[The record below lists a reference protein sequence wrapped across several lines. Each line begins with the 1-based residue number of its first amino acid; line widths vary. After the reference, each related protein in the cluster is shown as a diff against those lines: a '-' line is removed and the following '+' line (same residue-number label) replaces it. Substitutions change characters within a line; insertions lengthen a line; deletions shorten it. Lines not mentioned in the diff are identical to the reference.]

1 MNKSRILDQF
11 YTKQEIANTCLEKAL
26 NIIKKENLIFDTYLE
41 PSAGTG
47 AFFNILPENKIGI
60 DLEPKTANV
69 IQSDFF
75 EYDKLQDIYFTI
87 GNPPFGKNS
96 SLAIR
101 FFNKCA
107 TVSVGIGFIVP
118 KTFKKDS
125 VKNKLDAY
133 FHLFYEK
140 DLPENSFEFDDQEKD
155 VPCVF
160 QIWLKKDYPRLKTD
174 RIGTTDFSFEK
185 DRNQADFA
193 FQRVGVNAGR
203 IKNIN
208 DMISSSSHYFIK
220 ENKNGIRVKLESID
234 WNQVKHNTAGNPSI
248 SKQELISLYTKNIEG
263 ITK

>member
-1 MNKSRILDQF
+1 MNQSRILDQF
-11 YTKQEIANTCLEKAL
+11 YTKPNIAIYCFDRVLD
-26 NIIKKENLIFDTYLE
+26 IIKDKGIKFDYYLE

-47 AFFNILPENKIGI
+47 AFYSILPKNRIGI
-60 DLEPKTANV
+60 DLDPKLKEIIRA
-69 IQSDFF
+69 DFLT
-75 EYDKLQDIYFTI
+75 YNKLTDTYFTV

-118 KTFKKDS
+118 KTFKKES

-133 FHLFYEK
+133 FHLLYEE
-140 DLPENSFEFDDQEKD
+140 DLPENSFEFNDKEKD

-160 QIWLKKDYPRLKTD
+160 QIWLKKDYQRLKTNK
-174 RIGTTDFSFEK
+174 IGTTDFLFVK
-185 DRNQADFA
+185 DRSQADFA
-193 FQRVGVNAGR
+193 FQRVGVNAGK

-208 DMISSSSHYFIK
+208 ALISSSSHYFIK
-220 ENKNGIRVKLESID
+220 ENKNGVRIKLESID

-248 SKQELISLYTKNIEG
+248 SKQELIDLYNKS
-263 ITK
+263 